1 MAVGCDAGWVHG
13 PPVARRDQLVDIA
26 IAVAFG
32 LLSALLIAG
41 VVDGAADR
49 AVAGALATAHI
60 APLVVRRRWPVWV
73 ITAMAAT
80 ALLTVPVGV
89 PVLVLGPAIG
99 VGVYTV
105 GSSVEPTRAKQ
116 VLGGLLVLMAVV
128 VTANGSDGGT
138 LVTNTVAL
146 TLVWWL
152 GDRAR
157 RAALETEAERA
168 AMAEAVRQ
176 ATLDERLRIAR
187 ELHDVVAHAM
197 SVIAVQAGTGRFVID
212 ESPAIAAEALA
223 TIETTSRG
231 ALEEMRRM
239 LEVLRDHEASGEL
252 FPAPGLADLGALV
265 EANLDA
271 GLDVEVVTEG
281 QAVDLPSGLD
291 LCVFRIVQEALT
303 NVRKHAHA
311 SRAVVR
317 VRYDESI
324 LTVEVRDD
332 GVGAHGAGGEGH
344 GLVGMRERAALYAGS
359 IEMGPADGHGYRVL
373 ARFPLGEPV

>member
-1 MAVGCDAGWVHG
+1 MGCDAGWVDG
-13 PPVARRDQLVDIA
+13 PPLARRDQLLDVS

-32 LLSALLIAG
+32 LVSALLISG

-49 AVAGALATAHI
+49 ALAGGLAAAHI
-60 APLVVRRRWPVWV
+60 APLAVRRRWPIVV
-73 ITAMAAT
+73 VAAMAAT
-80 ALLTVPVGV
+80 ALLTVPAGV
-89 PVLVLGPAIG
+89 PVVVLGPAIT
-99 VGVYTV
+99 VGVYSV
-105 GSSVEPTRAKQ
+105 GSLVEPRRGRQ
-116 VLGGLLVLMAVV
+116 VLAALLVVMAVV

-138 LVTNTVAL
+138 VVTNTVAL
-146 TLVWWL
+146 ILAWWL

-157 RAALETEAERA
+157 RAARETEAERA
-168 AMAEAVRQ
+168 AVAEAVRQ

-212 ESPAIAAEALA
+212 ESPAVAAAALA
-223 TIETTSRG
+223 TIETTSRA

-239 LEVLRDHEASGEL
+239 LEVLRDHEATGDL
-252 FPAPGLADLGALV
+252 LPAPGLGDIDRLV

-281 QAVDLPSGLD
+281 QASALPSGLG
-291 LCVFRIVQEALT
+291 LCAFRIVQEALT

-311 SRAVVR
+311 SRAVVA
-317 VRYDESI
+317 VRYGESL

-332 GVGAHGAGGEGH
+332 GVGARGTGREGH

-359 IEMGPADGHGYRVL
+359 VETGSAEEGGYRVL
-373 ARFPLGEPV
+373 ARFPLGGAA